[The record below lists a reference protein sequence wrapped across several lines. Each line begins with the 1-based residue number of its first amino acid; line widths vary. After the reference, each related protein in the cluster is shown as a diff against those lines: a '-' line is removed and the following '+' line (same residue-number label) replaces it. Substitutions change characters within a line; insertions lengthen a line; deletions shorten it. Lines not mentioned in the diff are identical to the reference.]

1 LPEIRN
7 LEWSKFHLSLVVISE
22 ELVKSLQGES
32 ARNLARPDDS
42 PVQAD
47 AVLIAG
53 PLRLNPRDQRL
64 SIDDQP
70 VVLTG
75 KSLALLHMLMQHP
88 QTLVTKDQ
96 LFDAVWPG
104 VTVSESVLTTAVKDV
119 RKALGDDARNPRF
132 VETVHGRGYR
142 FLVPLQQ
149 TDQPSIEHPA
159 VQQIAEL
166 PPAAAAVAG
175 ARPFRAR
182 HWIIPAVVTA
192 IMVAVVAWPLI
203 RPEPAVMAQAAHPK
217 SIAVLPFDDF
227 SPNSDQRWFAE
238 GLTEEIQNRLAH
250 TPDLQVTSRTAAATV
265 RKANT
270 GVIEAAKLLGV
281 ANILEGSVRRT
292 DARVRVTVEL
302 IRVPD
307 GLQIWSQN
315 YDRPDSDIISIQ
327 EDIAFEIARALKTVM
342 DPPKLRAMVGVG
354 TRSVDAYEAYLRGIS
369 LDQRQ
374 LVEGD
379 VAFARAAAES
389 YEQAR
394 QLDPNF
400 ATAHWKSARTWFGN
414 ATRID
419 STVFGNKLSE
429 ETRLTGYFD
438 RVNAAI
444 ATSRDDTEALKYRS
458 GRAVMQLQFK
468 TAQQLMAQY
477 LRARPRDTEAWE
489 AMGDISA
496 YAGDRPAMARAAER
510 IHTLSIEA
518 GNPKSRAITL
528 SVMALQLPD
537 AVARARQQL
546 ALRPTNAITQYQAH
560 RAFIWAG
567 KADEARA
574 LLDRIEAST
583 MPEDN
588 KLLAQMR
595 QACAEGRTNDAQRL
609 GVKIAKVSDLN
620 SRWQAAQ
627 LMGDEAAATALLQ
640 PLDRPERLAT
650 LMQFMILPTF
660 DAGRFPVLMAAL
672 TRNGVVPKQAIA
684 MPFGCRRA

>member
-1 LPEIRN
+1 MKLHQ
-7 LEWSKFHLSLVVISE
+7 SD
-22 ELVKSLQGES
+22 S
-32 ARNLARPDDS
+32 ALGYS
-42 PVQAD
+42 PPLGPSVPAE

-53 PLRLNPRDQRL
+53 PLRLDPRDQRL
-64 SIDDQP
+64 SVADRP
-70 VVLTG
+70 VALTG
-75 KSLALLHMLMQHP
+75 KSLALLHTLMQSSP
-88 QTLVTKDQ
+88 TLVTKDQ

-104 VTVSESVLTTAVKDV
+104 VIVSESVLTTAVKEV
-119 RKALGDDARNPRF
+119 RKALGDDARNPRYI
-132 VETVHGRGYR
+132 ETAHGRGYR
-142 FLVPLQQ
+142 FLLPVQQ
-149 TDQPSIEHPA
+149 QDQQPSEIPA
-159 VQQIAEL
+159 V
-166 PPAAAAVAG
+166 PPITALSRGTATPIAAVAQ
-175 ARPFRAR
+175 PFRAR
-182 HWIIPAVVTA
+182 RWILLAVIAVIFVA
-192 IMVAVVAWPLI
+192 AMVWPLI
-203 RPEPAVMAQAAHPK
+203 QPKPALMAQAAHPK

-250 TPDLQVTSRTAAATV
+250 TPDLRVTSRMAAAKV

-270 GVIEAAKLLGV
+270 GVIEAAQLLGV

-292 DARVRVTVEL
+292 DSRVRVTVEL

-315 YDRPDSDIISIQ
+315 YDRPDSDIITIQ

-342 DPPKLRAMVGVG
+342 DPTKLRAMVGVG

-389 YEQAR
+389 YEHAR

-419 STVFGNKLSE
+419 ATAFGDKLSE
-429 ETRLTGYFD
+429 ATRLTGYFD

-444 ATSRDDTEALKYRS
+444 ATSRDETEALKYRS

-477 LRARPRDTEAWE
+477 LRSRPRDTEAWE

-496 YAGDRPAMARAAER
+496 YAGDRAAMARAAER

-528 SVMALQLPD
+528 SVMAMQLAD

-567 KADEARA
+567 KANEARA
-574 LLDRIEAST
+574 LLVRIDAST
-583 MPEDN
+583 MPEEN
-588 KLLAQMR
+588 KLLARMR
-595 QACAEGRTNDAQRL
+595 QACADGLAGEAQRL
-609 GVKIAKVSDLN
+609 RAGIAKVGDLN

-660 DAGRFPVLMAAL
+660 DAAHYPALTAAL
-672 TRNGVVPKQAIA
+672 TRNGVVPKKAIA
-684 MPFGCRRA
+684 TPFACRAA

>member
-1 LPEIRN
+1 MHQEDSVLGSSGPHEP
-7 LEWSKFHLSLVVISE
+7 LVS
-22 ELVKSLQGES
+22 
-32 ARNLARPDDS
+32 D
-42 PVQAD
+42 D

-53 PLRLNPRDQRL
+53 PLRLDTRDQRL
-64 SIDDQP
+64 LMDNQP

-75 KSLALLHMLMQHP
+75 KALALLHRLMQHP
-88 QTLVTKDQ
+88 KMLVTKDQ
-96 LFDAVWPG
+96 LFEAVWPG
-104 VTVSESVLTTAVKDV
+104 VIVSESVLTTAVKEV

-132 VETVHGRGYR
+132 VETAHGRGYR
-142 FLVPLQQ
+142 FLLP
-149 TDQPSIEHPA
+149 
-159 VQQIAEL
+159 VQQRDQL
-166 PPAAAAVAG
+166 PDDVPAALPAAPFLSVKAAPVNASG
-175 ARPFRAR
+175 KSFRAR
-182 HWIIPAVVTA
+182 YWSMAAVIAA
-192 IMVAVVAWPLI
+192 IVLAVAVWPLI
-203 RPEPAVMAQAAHPK
+203 RPEPALVAQAAHPK

-250 TPDLQVTSRTAAATV
+250 TPDLRVTSRTAAAKV

-270 GVIEAAKLLGV
+270 GVIEAAQLLGV

-292 DARVRVTVEL
+292 NSRVRVTVEL

-354 TRSVDAYEAYLRGIS
+354 TRSVDAYEAFLRGIS

-400 ATAHWKSARTWFGN
+400 AAAHWKSARTWFGN

-419 STVFGNKLSE
+419 STIFGNKLSE
-429 ETRLTGYFD
+429 ETRLTGYFQ
-438 RVNAAI
+438 RVDAAI
-444 ATSRDDTEALKYRS
+444 ATSRDETEALKYRS

-477 LRARPRDTEAWE
+477 LKARPRDTEAWE

-496 YAGDRPAMARAAER
+496 YAGDRPAMAHAAER

-528 SVMALQLPD
+528 SVMAMQLPD

-546 ALRPTNAITQYQAH
+546 TLRPTNAITQYQAH

-567 KADEARA
+567 HTAEARG
-574 LLDRIEAST
+574 LLGRIDAST
-583 MPEDN
+583 MPQDN

-595 QACAEGRTNDAQRL
+595 QACAEGRADDARRL
-609 GVKIAKVSDLN
+609 SVQIGEVGDMN

-627 LMGDEAAATALLQ
+627 LMGDEPAAIALLQ

-660 DAGRFPVLMAAL
+660 EAARYPVLMAAL
-672 TRNGVVPKQAIA
+672 TRNGVVPRKAIA
-684 MPFGCRRA
+684 MPFGCRRG